1 MQAAMKTSNS
11 RWVLMSLAILLLA
24 SCSGAKEPSDSVSG
38 SNQTNKSPITAKST
52 SLVLADGI
60 TVTKTELEGSKK
72 YIENIKKLVPDASAD
87 SVVVAQKILQLGA
100 PAEKFKNDGTMQA
113 IMTFLDELK
122 TDSDLICLIRINKA
136 ISDKEFALG
145 ESKNNW
151 LCRLTRSTIWLSA
164 VRGSLMRK
172 ESGSKILLQA
182 KSALAPLDGTETRD
196 FAGLES
202 YQRGLK

>member
-1 MQAAMKTSNS
+1 MP
-11 RWVLMSLAILLLA
+11 LAILLLV
-24 SCSGAKEPSDSVSG
+24 SCSGAKVPSDSVSER
-38 SNQTNKSPITAKST
+38 NQTNKTPVTANST

-60 TVTKTELEGSKK
+60 TITKAELEESKK
-72 YIENIKKLVPDASAD
+72 YIENIKELVPDASAD
-87 SVVVAQKILQLGA
+87 SIVVAKKILQLGA

-122 TDSDLICLIRINKA
+122 TDSDLISLIKINKA

-145 ESKNNW
+145 ESKNKW

-164 VRGSLMRK
+164 VRGSLMHK
-172 ESGSKILLQA
+172 ESGSKILGEA
-182 KSALAPLDGTETRD
+182 KSALAPLDETERRD
-196 FAGLES
+196 FVGLEN